1 MRLRSFV
8 LAMLAAAGLG
18 LLGGGAALAD
28 AVHDVVDG
36 TVATTDSVIDPVRKL
51 EVTVLG

>member
-8 LAMLAAAGLG
+8 LAMLTATGLG
-18 LLGGGAALAD
+18 LLGGGPAFAD
-28 AVHDVVDG
+28 GVHDAIDG
-36 TVATTDSVIDPVRKL
+36 TVATADKVIDPVRKL

>member
-8 LAMLAAAGLG
+8 IAMLAATGLG
-18 LLGGGAALAD
+18 LLGGGTALAD
-28 AVHDVVDG
+28 GVHDVIDG
-36 TVATTDSVIDPVRKL
+36 TVATTDSVVDPVRKL

>member
-8 LAMLAAAGLG
+8 LAMLTATGLG
-18 LLGGGAALAD
+18 LLGGGTALAD

-36 TVATTDSVIDPVRKL
+36 AVAATDSAVDPLRK
-51 EVTVLG
+51 VTITVLG